1 MRGDECVSL
10 CILTLFGC
18 VEKKGILSVIVALHC
33 VPVFSDDGVTGAEA
47 YTGTKEE

>member
-1 MRGDECVSL
+1 MHSNELLR
-10 CILTLFGC
+10 CINY
-18 VEKKGILSVIVALHC
+18 KRILSVIVVSHC